1 MSVLR
6 GFLWLLAFLLLGQTF
21 VRLFHIPM
29 PSGVIGMLLLTL
41 WFGYRGRMN
50 PDVVHVSQPLIA
62 MLALLIMPGV
72 VEIFFVADQFADQ
85 WAAILTALIAGTL
98 LSVLSSLL
106 LMRRYL
112 PADDEPAN
120 PLGSIDHE

>member
-6 GFLWLLAFLLLGQTF
+6 GFLWLLIFLLLGQAVVGLF
-21 VRLFHIPM
+21 RLPM

-41 WFGYRGRMN
+41 FFGYRGGMN
-50 PDVVHVSQPLIA
+50 PDVVHISQPLIA

-72 VEIFFVADQFADQ
+72 VEIFFVAGQFADQ

-112 PADDEPAN
+112 PASDAPGMAAGN
-120 PLGSIDHE
+120 AGHE

>member
-6 GFLWLLAFLLLGQTF
+6 GFLWLLLFLLLGQTL
-21 VRLFHIPM
+21 VRLLSIPV
-29 PSGVIGMLLLTL
+29 PSGVVGMLLLTM

-50 PDVVHVSQPLIA
+50 PEIVQISQPLIA

-72 VEIFFVADQFADQ
+72 VEIFFVADQFAGQ
-85 WAAILTALIAGTL
+85 WEAILTALLAGTL

-112 PADDEPAN
+112 PASDDPEIAS
-120 PLGSIDHE
+120 GAIDHE